1 MQAVKLAI
9 DVVGSDAVDGRPG
22 GSDGAGV
29 GTLIQGAR
37 RLHEMLWAMSQ
48 TQRERYVSERA
59 HRDSLVSGVC
69 TL

>member
-22 GSDGAGV
+22 SDGAGV
-29 GTLIQGAR
+29 GTLIQRAR

-48 TQRERYVSERA
+48 TQRERYVTERA